1 MKAAILRSYVPPN
14 APADERDILVQAA
27 AAKEAL
33 QKLRWETA
41 EIELTFD
48 MQKAADEIVKF
59 KPAVVFNLVDSI
71 NGQGRGL
78 EMPALLL
85 DYLKIPYTGCGA
97 EGLFISSSK
106 AMTKKTLEGAQI
118 PTPKW
123 HTLSGL
129 QNCKEEVKG
138 RFIIKAVWE
147 HASVGLDEDS
157 VAEVENAAQLAVLL
171 EARRKTLGECI
182 AEEFID
188 GREFNISLLETAD
201 GPTVLPPA
209 EIKFVG
215 YGEDKPKVVGYRAKW
230 VEDSYEYANT
240 PREFDFPPE
249 DADAL
254 KAICDAAVKTWN
266 AAMLSG
272 YARVDFRLAADGAP
286 YVVDINSNP
295 CISPDAGFFAAAQKA
310 GYSYEMLIEE
320 IVLSG
325 LAAGRLKF

>member
-1 MKAAILRSYVPPN
+1 MKAAILRSYVPPD
-14 APADERDILVQAA
+14 APADERDILVQTA

-48 MQKAADEIVKF
+48 MQKAVDEIVKY

-106 AMTKKTLEGAQI
+106 VMTKKTLEGAQI

-123 HTLSGL
+123 HTLNGL
-129 QNCKEEVKG
+129 QNGGGVNG
-138 RFIIKAVWE
+138 RYIIKAVWE

-157 VAEVENAAQLAVLL
+157 VADVENSAQLAVLL
-171 EARRKTLGECI
+171 EARRKTLGECV

-215 YGEDKPKVVGYRAKW
+215 YGENKPKVVGYRAKW

-240 PREFDFPPE
+240 PRTFDFPPE
-249 DADAL
+249 DAAL
-254 KAICDAAVKTWN
+254 LSAVSDAAIKTWN

-272 YARVDFRLAADGAP
+272 YARVDFRVAADGTP

-310 GYSYEMLIEE
+310 GYSYEMMIEE
-320 IVLSG
+320 IVLAG
-325 LAAGRLKF
+325 LAAGRAKF